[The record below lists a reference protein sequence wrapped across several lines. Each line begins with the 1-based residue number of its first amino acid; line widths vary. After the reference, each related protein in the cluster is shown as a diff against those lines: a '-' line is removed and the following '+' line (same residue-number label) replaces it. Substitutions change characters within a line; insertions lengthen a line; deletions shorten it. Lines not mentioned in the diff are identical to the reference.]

1 MELFVR
7 GRWGI
12 WLFNLCGSAGT
23 KWREDVTYDA
33 NGNILTYFRNGNTS
47 TMDNLSYV
55 YNTGNNQLKRV
66 DDAVSSGTY
75 SVDIDDQS
83 GTNYEYDALGNL
95 VKDVAEEID
104 TILWTLTGKVDSIS
118 RTGASTK
125 DELSFLYDPMG
136 NRVGKI
142 VYEDDGDILKTWYI
156 RDAQGN
162 IMSTYTEKEDSLW
175 WTEVDLYGSSRL
187 GVIYPDSL
195 VYPYTY
201 TMPGDTFSFFN
212 IAGNRRYEITNHL
225 GNVLATI
232 TDRRIPQE
240 VGTPNGIA
248 EYYLAD
254 IASVQ
259 DYYPFGM
266 VTPGRSYSDGS
277 GYRFDFYAGAGR

>member
-12 WLFNLCGSAGT
+12 WLFNLFGSAGT

-266 VTPGRSYSDGS
+266 VTPGRSYSAGS